1 MNAKLQRFN
10 KKASIG
16 SSPDVPFE
24 QAFAS
29 IAHEY
34 LQSRVPTL
42 MDKEIGFQLVDKS
55 KDGDKALGVFGFKLG
70 ERELMIPVI
79 YRNGEVKGHE
89 VCYVPDQDMVLPTTE
104 GWMNYLQQK
113 QNSSLG
119 EGVNNNRSALGI
131 KGPLLNLITRSPLK
145 LANDNTEGQKV
156 LSKYATWSHPFILMI
171 AKLAKQSDNERMAAC
186 PSAGYMLRA
195 FPWQTQ
201 CDFMH
206 MLDEFPGLKLAM
218 EKVDPDFGIQLKET
232 VEITASALEKER
244 GQLITKVDSKKQQ
257 DPLKVISY
265 SEAAKALVPY
275 DLSDADK
282 SKLAEKGY
290 IVHDKRD
297 TANKPKLH
305 INIDQAETQALG
317 NPTGNSIASVVMR
330 PFDFERCVVITD
342 PVGTSEKKRETL
354 VIPLDGKDL
363 LVGDRN
369 SVFVQDDPTDTQEML
384 KFLDSLPLAKNYKF
398 SEDNSSDG
406 SWHEYILLQP
416 QNDSFFATA
425 PFSFDKDYGKQ
436 GDHRILGVSF
446 CGGMYN
452 PTTSIGLSDGDRK
465 RLTKRDRLRFDTGPS
480 QIRITESGRIRMY
493 AGEVVVPETS
503 RVLKITRKWSSPRGN
518 GRGKELGS
526 LRDTTT
532 ALWRNL
538 TKLEVTRG
546 GNKGREFRF
555 NTLKPMEK
563 SAAMIH
569 LVRDYRLDEADAA
582 RLLDSLEPGK
592 SIVAG
597 IEKSANDRPSWL
609 NDNGNSETP
618 DLPWN
623 TPTGSNIMANPNME
637 NDTTVNYRLPVEGL
651 MSGKND
657 PSVWDPMNE
666 PDIPS
671 MQQAM
676 GAAQKGQRDVMSTK
690 SVLAIANK
698 SQSNALG
705 PIVKAIDAL
714 GRRYIGFCWQRDAME
729 DQYGSADANDIESG
743 LLENVESLGE
753 LVISMYERNVKAGD
767 HTALLKSRMTINSE
781 DEGEEE

>member
-1 MNAKLQRFN
+1 
-10 KKASIG
+10 
-16 SSPDVPFE
+16 
-24 QAFAS
+24 
-29 IAHEY
+29 
-34 LQSRVPTL
+34 
-42 MDKEIGFQLVDKS
+42 
-55 KDGDKALGVFGFKLG
+55 
-70 ERELMIPVI
+70 
-79 YRNGEVKGHE
+79 
-89 VCYVPDQDMVLPTTE
+89 
-104 GWMNYLQQK
+104 
-113 QNSSLG
+113 
-119 EGVNNNRSALGI
+119 
-131 KGPLLNLITRSPLK
+131 
-145 LANDNTEGQKV
+145 
-156 LSKYATWSHPFILMI
+156 
-171 AKLAKQSDNERMAAC
+171 
-186 PSAGYMLRA
+186 
-195 FPWQTQ
+195 
-201 CDFMH
+201 
-206 MLDEFPGLKLAM
+206 
-218 EKVDPDFGIQLKET
+218 
-232 VEITASALEKER
+232 
-244 GQLITKVDSKKQQ
+244 
-257 DPLKVISY
+257 
-265 SEAAKALVPY
+265 
-275 DLSDADK
+275 
-282 SKLAEKGY
+282 
-290 IVHDKRD
+290 
-297 TANKPKLH
+297 
-305 INIDQAETQALG
+305 
-317 NPTGNSIASVVMR
+317 
-330 PFDFERCVVITD
+330 VVITD
-342 PVGTSEKKRETL
+342 PVGTHEKKRETF
-354 VIPLDGKDL
+354 VIPLDGKEL
-363 LVGDRN
+363 LTGDRN

-384 KFLDSLPLAKNYKF
+384 KFLDSLPLAKDYKF
-398 SEDNSSDG
+398 SADKAGEG
-406 SWHEYILLQP
+406 SYDEYILLQP

-446 CGGMYN
+446 CGGYGYN
-452 PTTSIGLSDGDRK
+452 PATSLGLDDGDRK

-480 QIRITESGRIRMY
+480 QIRITESGQIRMY

-503 RVLKITRKWSSPRGN
+503 RVLKVERKWGGRGK
-518 GRGKELGS
+518 GKELGS

-546 GNKGREFRF
+546 GNKGREFRL

-569 LVRDYRLDEADAA
+569 LLREYRLDEEDAS

-592 SIVAG
+592 SVVAG
-597 IEKSANDRPSWL
+597 IEKSADDNRPSWL

-623 TPTGSNIMANPNME
+623 VPTGSNILANPNME
-637 NDTTVNYRLPVEGL
+637 NDSTLNYHLPVEGL
-651 MSGKND
+651 MSSKND

-690 SVLAIANK
+690 SILAIANK